1 VAFRRQ
7 VFVGGKKKISS
18 IEKKQ
23 AKEGG
28 AGAPRAE
35 EKKVF
40 GPAESVEG
48 YPAEVVNVI
57 GRTGVFGEVKQA
69 LVRVLEGRDKGR
81 VIRRNVKGP
90 VRRGDVLLLL
100 ETERE
105 ARPLKSKKRELKK

>member
-1 VAFRRQ
+1 M
-7 VFVGGKKKISS
+7 GGKKKISS

-23 AKEGG
+23 AKEETEKK
-28 AGAPRAE
+28 E
-35 EKKVF
+35 EKKSF

-48 YPAEVVNVI
+48 YPSEVVSVI
-57 GRTGVFGEVKQA
+57 GRTGVFGEVKQV
-69 LVRVLEGRDKGR
+69 LVKVLDGRDKGR

-90 VRRGDVLLLL
+90 IRKGDVLLLL